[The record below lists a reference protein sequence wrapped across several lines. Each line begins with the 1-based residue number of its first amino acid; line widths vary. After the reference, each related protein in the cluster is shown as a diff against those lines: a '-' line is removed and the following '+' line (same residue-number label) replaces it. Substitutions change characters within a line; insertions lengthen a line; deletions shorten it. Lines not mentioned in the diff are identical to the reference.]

1 MNPEYTI
8 QDALELARILKHGPL
23 PKNTDPLPSIPEAR
37 TIIRDA
43 WRKHGGVW
51 ITAERALEA
60 LNTP

>member
-8 QDALELARILKHGPL
+8 QDALELARILKHAPRIV
-23 PKNTDPLPSIPEAR
+23 NHDPLPSIPEAR

-43 WRKHGGVW
+43 WRNHGGVW